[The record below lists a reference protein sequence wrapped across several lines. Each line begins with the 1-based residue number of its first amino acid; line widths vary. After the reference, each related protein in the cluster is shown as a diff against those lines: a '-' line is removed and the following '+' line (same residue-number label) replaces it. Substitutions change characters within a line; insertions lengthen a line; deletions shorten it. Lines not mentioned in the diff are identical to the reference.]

1 MVEMRA
7 HREKLVT
14 FLDSV
19 DKPGSSVSDIDD
31 DNTNLVRS
39 GVIDSFAIIQ
49 IIFYL
54 EQDYGL
60 DLPALGIDPA
70 DLVSIEGMLS
80 AIECSFK
87 TNCR

>member
-1 MVEMRA
+1 MVEMRE

-14 FLDSV
+14 FLNSV
-19 DKPGSSVSDIDD
+19 AKPGCSVGVTDD
-31 DNTNLVRS
+31 DNTNLVQS

-60 DLPALGIDPA
+60 DLPARGIDPA
-70 DLVSIEGMLS
+70 DLVSIDGMLS
-80 AIECSFK
+80 AIERSFD
-87 TNCR
+87 

>member
-7 HREKLVT
+7 HREKLLT
-14 FLDSV
+14 FLNSV
-19 DKPGSSVSDIDD
+19 AKPGSSVSLIDD
-31 DNTNLVRS
+31 ENTNLVRS

-60 DLPALGIDPA
+60 DLPALGIDPS
-70 DLVSIEGMLS
+70 DLVSIEGILS

-87 TNCR
+87 INCR